1 MTEYNK
7 NSGSFSSTFLIN
19 HSLFIN
25 ILPLLCLQIFSKE
38 HHMKKASIAAVAA
51 VALCTSAFAETTTN
65 FKVSGYLR
73 AGLSSTMESTPALST
88 RTWLGGIYFNGDS
101 SKTRGRINLSFDG
114 SNDTASYGA
123 FLRLQ
128 YTGKDDSASASW
140 GYGDVSY
147 AFAYAGLFNNMFTVA
162 AGKLKDNWIG
172 SSGFEGYSVLDGK
185 SGALVSFVPVKGLTI
200 AGAGIIDYSR
210 NDSGTD
216 EMKGDTFL
224 GGVKYSADGLAADIS
239 YAGYGLIT
247 ANITLTGFDNLV
259 LSAETKID
267 TDHGMDVLGDQR
279 AVIDEYVKYTGISG
293 WTFGLLSFQTI
304 DSRKI
309 AGDSDFQ
316 FTITPAVAYQI
327 NKVVGL
333 SAEATYKQG
342 IYDNAP
348 NGYMTI
354 VPAVKLSADKSAS
367 ANLWASISTDNDREK
382 SSIGLG
388 VIKEF

>member
-1 MTEYNK
+1 
-7 NSGSFSSTFLIN
+7 
-19 HSLFIN
+19 
-25 ILPLLCLQIFSKE
+25 
-38 HHMKKASIAAVAA
+38 MKKASIAAVAA
-51 VALCTSAFAETTTN
+51 IAFCTSAFAETTN
-65 FKVSGYLR
+65 SFKVSGYLR
-73 AGLSSTMESTPALST
+73 AGLSSTMESSPALST
-88 RTWLGGIYFNGDS
+88 KTWLGGIYFNGDS
-101 SKTRGRINLSFDG
+101 SKTRGRLNLSFDG
-114 SNDTASYGA
+114 SNDTADYGA

-147 AFAYAGLFNNMFTVA
+147 AYAYAGFFNNMFTVA

-185 SGALVSFVPVKGLTI
+185 SGAVASFVPVKGLTI

-210 NDSGTD
+210 NAAGTY
-216 EMKGDTFL
+216 EMKEDSFL
-224 GGVKYSADGLAADIS
+224 GGIKYKNDIFTADAS

-247 ANITLTGFDNLV
+247 ANISYTGTENLII
-259 LSAETKID
+259 SAETKID
-267 TDHGMDVLGDQR
+267 TNHGMDVLGDQR
-279 AVIDEYVKYTGISG
+279 TVIDEYVKYTGIEN

-304 DSRKI
+304 NSKNT

-327 NKVVGL
+327 NNVIGL
-333 SAEATYKQG
+333 SAEATYRQG

-354 VPAVKLSADKSAS
+354 VPAVKFSADKSAS
-367 ANLWASISTDNDREK
+367 ADLWASISTDNGREK